1 MFEWWDSLESVTRF
15 RWWTSFLAILVP
27 PLLGSILG
35 GLAWRSG
42 NRRDYLKTQQEQE
55 LAKPRHLSPEQ
66 REQFVAI
73 LREVP
78 SGIGIQSPNDPEAI
92 TFAGELRACF
102 TDAGWWGGGFRGTP
116 PMTPQCTEF

>member
-35 GLAWRSG
+35 GIAWRSG

-55 LAKPRHLSPEQ
+55 LYKARIALS
-66 REQFVAI
+66 V
-73 LREVP
+73 
-78 SGIGIQSPNDPEAI
+78 
-92 TFAGELRACF
+92 
-102 TDAGWWGGGFRGTP
+102 
-116 PMTPQCTEF
+116 